1 MSGSDGS
8 PEIVD
13 RLDECYTDS
22 STSAWTIP
30 EITKESMDKFLAWAL
45 FAKDITTMSPV
56 ELEELDRC
64 YQVLYEK
71 VKLTFH
77 HHADGASVNR
87 NDSHRAAPRTT
98 EPPSIRLQPRL
109 LSLEDVSPWHRPL
122 ALYILVMMG
131 RVLAGLF
138 LRLAGFQR
146 AVSTNGVVGWYR
158 PGQVQTHLPLLFF
171 HGIAPAGLLFYIPL
185 VLWGLLSNN
194 DDRPCFLFEN
204 PNISCRIQFDA
215 LDEQQT
221 VDGVQEIVEK
231 YLSDYSGPLSLCG
244 HSFGSCQL
252 TWMLI
257 LSKPGFRQRLQQFV
271 LLDPVTILLYE
282 PDVLNNFLYSRG
294 MSKIRLV
301 AGSELFV
308 EHFLRRHF
316 AWYNAEVGLD
326 ELLLQSSSS
335 LSQCQSVD
343 GRFQSMTNPP
353 IHAVIA
359 LSGRDEIVNA
369 PKVQKYIDRFV
380 ETNQSAVGNR
390 LRFIYWPTAR
400 HAACVTSIRKWRHI
414 KMQMLAS
421 ELDILRSTR
430 AIDSEQR

>member
-215 LDEQQT
+215 LDEHFGRTTDRRRRARNRRKIFKRLLGSVVFVWSFIWQLSAHLDANFKQARVSTAFAT
-221 VDGVQEIVEK
+221 V
-231 YLSDYSGPLSLCG
+231 
-244 HSFGSCQL
+244 
-252 TWMLI
+252 
-257 LSKPGFRQRLQQFV
+257 
-271 LLDPVTILLYE
+271 
-282 PDVLNNFLYSRG
+282 
-294 MSKIRLV
+294 
-301 AGSELFV
+301 
-308 EHFLRRHF
+308 
-316 AWYNAEVGLD
+316 
-326 ELLLQSSSS
+326 
-335 LSQCQSVD
+335 
-343 GRFQSMTNPP
+343 
-353 IHAVIA
+353 
-359 LSGRDEIVNA
+359 
-369 PKVQKYIDRFV
+369 
-380 ETNQSAVGNR
+380 
-390 LRFIYWPTAR
+390 
-400 HAACVTSIRKWRHI
+400 CVTRSRHN
-414 KMQMLAS
+414 LA
-421 ELDILRSTR
+421 L
-430 AIDSEQR
+430 